1 MFLVTKKLSWDIS
14 DAAMAIPRNYL
25 IPLLLILL
33 TQVVNTASS
42 PKRQL
47 PKLAWGTRNYSL
59 WNKSFI
65 SYSSSFNS
73 NSLGYWKPF
82 QIPTIQMEAGWDSKR
97 NRPYKSNMVIS
108 TQTQDFAIMS
118 ISDGGDFNLGT

>member
-1 MFLVTKKLSWDIS
+1 VTKKSSWDIS
-14 DAAMAIPRNYL
+14 DAAMAIPKNYL

-33 TQVVNTASS
+33 TQVVNTTSS
-42 PKRQL
+42 PKRLL

-65 SYSSSFNS
+65 SFSSSFNKYS
-73 NSLGYWKPF
+73 RGYWNPF
-82 QIPTIQMEAGWDSKR
+82 QIPTIQLEAGWNSKR
-97 NRPYKSNMVIS
+97 DRPYKSNMVIS
-108 TQTQDFAIMS
+108 TQTKDFAIMS